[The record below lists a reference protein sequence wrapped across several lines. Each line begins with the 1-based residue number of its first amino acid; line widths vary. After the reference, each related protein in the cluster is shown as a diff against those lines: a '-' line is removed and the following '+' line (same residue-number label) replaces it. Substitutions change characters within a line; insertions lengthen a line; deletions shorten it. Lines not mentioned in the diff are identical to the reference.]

1 MQLGYVTQSASGGWS
16 QAWLGSAH
24 GTEATATITLK
35 GSTLSSLAAGGVVPS
50 GLPVKALS
58 GADEG
63 LYGPVTDA
71 GDKLAGFVLVAQDFD
86 GTRDVIAPLLT
97 RGKVKAHRLPEDAFD
112 VTELEV
118 IPALFEVLGENGVAV
133 EGVGV
138 EEGGA

>member
-24 GTEATATITLK
+24 GTEATATITID
-35 GSTLSSLAAGGVVPS
+35 GSTLTAFAEGKVVPS
-50 GLPVKALS
+50 GIPVKALGS
-58 GADEG
+58 GKYA
-63 LYGPVTDA
+63 PVTAA

-86 GTRDVIAPLLT
+86 GTRDVIAPMLT

-112 VTELEV
+112 VTELEA